1 MWLKWLAM
9 ARACAKKNSK
19 QADLAQ
25 DFFAGLAAH
34 CVHRRNTG
42 GCHAANMQTAQ
53 WLCASFLR
61 GGRMTVVDAVTHALE
76 WSYWPRMLL
85 LLAVALWIVWKCV
98 AKRLR
103 AWACAGAVVLVAGV
117 FWLPVWH

>member
-1 MWLKWLAM
+1 
-9 ARACAKKNSK
+9 
-19 QADLAQ
+19 
-25 DFFAGLAAH
+25 
-34 CVHRRNTG
+34 
-42 GCHAANMQTAQ
+42 MQTAQ

-103 AWACAGAVVLVAGV
+103 AWACAGAVGVGGGGVLAAGLALSCTHDGLRALTPVLV
-117 FWLPVWH
+117 